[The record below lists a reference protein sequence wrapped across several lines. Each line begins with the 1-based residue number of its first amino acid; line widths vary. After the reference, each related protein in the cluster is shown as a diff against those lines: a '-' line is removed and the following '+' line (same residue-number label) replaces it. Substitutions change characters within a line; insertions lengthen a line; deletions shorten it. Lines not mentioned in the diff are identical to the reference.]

1 MIPLITHFFVD
12 IIIFTLIVGH
22 DSKQNV
28 MLLFCLA
35 KNTDDNCEYSKYCIL
50 SASKKMK
57 INSPFLK
64 KMNNIYFI
72 LFHKGVGTE
81 RGGGGGSFLSY
92 FYKTLIIINQRRSD
106 KTCKISLSYIFFNP
120 KMFNS
125 WIMLICL
132 FFGAALFDRV
142 GLCAAQLRL
151 SINSVQTK
159 STGNV
164 HYDITVYYKP
174 RKYLLIYLLVKLTYT
189 NLLIKNN
196 KCYYLQF

>member
-1 MIPLITHFFVD
+1 MIPLITHIFVD

-81 RGGGGGSFLSY
+81 RGGGAVAS
-92 FYKTLIIINQRRSD
+92 
-106 KTCKISLSYIFFNP
+106 SL
-120 KMFNS
+120 
-125 WIMLICL
+125 L
-132 FFGAALFDRV
+132 F
-142 GLCAAQLRL
+142 
-151 SINSVQTK
+151 TK
-159 STGNV
+159 
-164 HYDITVYYKP
+164 P
-174 RKYLLIYLLVKLTYT
+174 
-189 NLLIKNN
+189 
-196 KCYYLQF
+196 